1 MSTYPPVGFFV
12 RSCTIP
18 VTWKCTTWLILHVT
32 GAIWLLYSIYILSNI
47 CIYIYSDISCFVALR
62 YVKSMHFR
70 KEALAEFKFP
80 TQEDSLNVKCFYL
93 NVEWARCELSC
104 VLIRPAHPPYIV
116 YHKMFYSQISQ
127 KKKKPF
133 FKGYIILKR
142 KSTFLLM
149 ILQMLR
155 Y

>member
-1 MSTYPPVGFFV
+1 MYHSCHVEMHNVTDPARD
-12 RSCTIP
+12 RSY
-18 VTWKCTTWLILHVT
+18 LI
-32 GAIWLLYSIYILSNI
+32 IIFYIYTKQYM
-47 CIYIYSDISCFVALR
+47 YIYSDISCFVALR

-93 NVEWARCELSC
+93 NVEWARCELSR